1 MQATLIAE
9 KGEMYDAMNREVEDA
24 RLVDEIWE
32 DFEWR
37 RIIFRSV
44 MARNDMVPGGRWDDE
59 AIQRT

>member
-1 MQATLIAE
+1 
-9 KGEMYDAMNREVEDA
+9 MYDAMNREVEDA